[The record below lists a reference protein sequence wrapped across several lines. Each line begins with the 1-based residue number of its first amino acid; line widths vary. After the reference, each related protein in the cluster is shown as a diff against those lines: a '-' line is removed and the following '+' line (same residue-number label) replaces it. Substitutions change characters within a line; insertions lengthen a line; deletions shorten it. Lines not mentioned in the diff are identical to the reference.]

1 MDNLK
6 TLQNYLET
14 TVSENNNNTNVS
26 ATSDNNMTAIGGGGV
41 LSETSYNNMT
51 AVGGAESAEPVTD
64 AKTDVTDAKPTVD
77 ANLAADVEP
86 TADKKNPAS
95 ADTKQ
100 EGGFFN
106 SLFVKNSKDNES
118 NELLKLLETTQTS
131 NVSPANINTATM
143 DKQVAKL
150 LGGDL
155 NVTES
160 LTTEAMEQQ
169 LRELL
174 GGKKN

>member
-1 MDNLK
+1 MTAIGGGVLSD
-6 TLQNYLET
+6 
-14 TVSENNNNTNVS
+14 
-26 ATSDNNMTAIGGGGV
+26 TSNNNMTAIGGGV
-41 LSETSYNNMT
+41 LSDTSNNNMT
-51 AVGGAESAEPVTD
+51 AVGGDTESDNVPVAD
-64 AKTDVTDAKPTVD
+64 DAKPND
-77 ANLAADVEP
+77 EQ
-86 TADKKNPAS
+86 K
-95 ADTKQ
+95 
-100 EGGFFN
+100 GGLFN
-106 SLFVKNSKDNES
+106 SLFVKNSKEEEEN
-118 NELLKLLETTQTS
+118 NKLLKLLETTQTS

-143 DKQVAKL
+143 DNQVSKL

>member
-1 MDNLK
+1 
-6 TLQNYLET
+6 
-14 TVSENNNNTNVS
+14 
-26 ATSDNNMTAIGGGGV
+26 MTAIGGGGV
-41 LSETSYNNMT
+41 LSETSNNNMT
-51 AVGGAESAEPVTD
+51 AVGGAEP
-64 AKTDVTDAKPTVD
+64 
-77 ANLAADVEP
+77 ADVEP
-86 TADKKNPAS
+86 AVDKNVAKENKEENNEGENPKKGEN
-95 ADTKQ
+95 TEEGEQ
-100 EGGFFN
+100 VQTGGFFN
-106 SLFVKNSKDNES
+106 SLFVKNSKKDNES
-118 NELLKLLETTQTS
+118 NELLKLLETTQIS

-143 DKQVAKL
+143 DNQVSKL